1 MKNMH
6 IDAVVNFP
14 FPTPPDRF
22 GLHQA
27 EKVLTH
33 LGALKKSVST
43 QHQLGPVTNQITDLG
58 RTMALFPLSPRYS
71 RMLAAGQQHQC
82 LPYVIAI
89 VSAMSVGD
97 PFLFEEAIEA
107 DLAVL
112 TDHEDVTL
120 SHLTTEAA
128 KAKESRRLQRKA
140 YFEVQHVSQGIW
152 AFL

>member
-1 MKNMH
+1 MH

-22 GLHQA
+22 ALQKA

-33 LGALKKSVST
+33 LGALKKSSTLISQLEPVS
-43 QHQLGPVTNQITDLG
+43 GQITDLG

-97 PFLFEEAIEA
+97 PFLHEEAVQVEDDGQISSE
-107 DLAVL
+107 
-112 TDHEDVTL
+112 TEDVAQL
-120 SHLTTEAA
+120 SSGQGMVTER
-128 KAKESRRLQRKA
+128 KRLRRKA
-140 YFEVQHVSQGIW
+140 YFEVQRVC
-152 AFL
+152 